1 MTISAMTSQRT
12 VKIEVHGIVQG
23 VFYRRTLA
31 ELANDLGIVGSVRN
45 QKDGSV
51 LVVAQGDE
59 LPLTNFINYCK
70 QGNNMSRVDA
80 IEVEDIAAFKAQ
92 KFEIL

>member
-1 MTISAMTSQRT
+1 MTLQKS
-12 VKIEVHGIVQG
+12 VKIEVYGIVQG
-23 VFYRRTLA
+23 VFYRKTLFD
-31 ELANDLGIVGSVRN
+31 LAIDLGIVGSVRN
-45 QKDGSV
+45 QKHGTV
-51 LVVAQGDE
+51 QIIAQGDE

-80 IEVEDIAAFKAQ
+80 IEVEDIPPFQAQ